1 MRASALT
8 FAAVL
13 ALAPVAALAQAYVN
27 GQQAVATP
35 TSTAS
40 GITVTAVTLN
50 ANTSTQLAPANNS
63 RIALGIQC
71 GSGNVSISE
80 TGQTLA
86 GASVGIGSIFLPSGT
101 TPPYFSPPVAT
112 TSAITAY
119 TATSQTCVTTEYQ
132 RQ

>member
-1 MRASALT
+1 MRALL
-8 FAAVL
+8 L
-13 ALAPVAALAQAYVN
+13 ALALIGAPAAAQAQAYVN

-40 GITVTAVTLN
+40 GITVTSVTLN
-50 ANTSTQLAPANNS
+50 ANTSTQLAPANPN

-71 GSGNVSISE
+71 GTGGVSISE
-80 TGQTLA
+80 TGQPLA
-86 GASVGIGSIFLPSGT
+86 GASVGNGSAFLPSGSAA
-101 TPPYFSPPVAT
+101 PYFSPPVAT
-112 TSAITAY
+112 TSAVTAY

>member
-1 MRASALT
+1 MRTLAL
-8 FAAVL
+8 AALLAL
-13 ALAPVAALAQAYVN
+13 ALAPAVAQAQAYVN

-35 TSTAS
+35 TSTAN

-50 ANTSTQLAPANNS
+50 ANTSTQLAPANPN

-71 GSGNVSISE
+71 GTGGVSISE

-86 GASVGIGSIFLPSGT
+86 GASVGNGSLFLPSGT
-101 TPPYFSPPVAT
+101 AGPYFSPPVAT
-112 TSAITAY
+112 TTAITAY